1 MPVITQ
7 QRYLPL
13 AGYPVLSISG
23 ARLCALLQSHLE
35 GREKLTL
42 VFANTNFATQCQ
54 RMRPWLCNDD
64 VAIVN
69 DGVGMDIAALLKY
82 GVRFPENLNGT
93 DFVPHFFQQL
103 SQPTKIF
110 LLGGQPGVAA
120 NAAQVITSRSGHEVV
135 GVQDGYTPIAPALLR
150 AKINQ
155 SGAEVILVALG
166 DPLQEEWI
174 RDNIHTLN
182 ATLFVCVGALF
193 DFLSGKAV
201 RAPRWVQR
209 ARLEW
214 FYRLLQEPKRLARR
228 YSIDILRFLV
238 LCLRYPRRQV
248 GNLDVQTTGPLQS

>member
-1 MPVITQ
+1 VITK

-13 AGYPVLSISG
+13 AGYPVLSISA
-23 ARLCALLQSHLE
+23 ARLCALLETHLE
-35 GREKLTL
+35 AKEKLAL

-54 RMRPWLCNDD
+54 RMRPWLCKKD

-69 DGVGMDIAALLKY
+69 DGVGMDIAAVLKH

-103 SQPTKIF
+103 NRPTKIF

-120 NAAQVITSRSGHEVV
+120 NAARVITSLSGQVVV
-135 GVQDGYTPIAPALLR
+135 GVHDGYTPIAAADLT
-150 AKINQ
+150 AMINT

-166 DPLQEEWI
+166 DPMQEEWI
-174 RDNIHTLN
+174 RDNMHASN

-209 ARLEW
+209 LHMEW
-214 FYRLLQEPKRLARR
+214 FYRLLQEPKRLAQR
-228 YSIDILRFLV
+228 YSVDIVRFLF
-238 LCLRYPRRQV
+238 LCLRYQRGQI
-248 GNLDVQTTGPLQS
+248 GSLDALPNRL